1 VRGALSQFL
10 ASILINSIYAMK
22 NYPVILI
29 NTVLSPLSFLILIT
43 LASGGSLIG
52 EAVEGSLI
60 MTMFSSGTS
69 LQGDLSHLKNDY
81 RLQDMVVGSPAR
93 AGAYVAGMTISELI
107 YSSPA
112 LAILSVLFYFYVHV
126 TPLQLLTIVG
136 VMLLM
141 FLTSVSIGFL
151 LATVSSDIVESFA
164 YTRLLSTLFSTIP
177 PVYYPITYIPL
188 PWRYLA
194 YLSPTT
200 YASEIAQN
208 AAGLVRQTP
217 INIDA
222 AWLVLLAVTA
232 AFFFISLT
240 KARWREK

>member
-1 VRGALSQFL
+1 MGKILSQFF
-10 ASILINSIYAMK
+10 ASILINAVYEMK
-22 NYPVILI
+22 NYPVILV

-43 LASGGSLIG
+43 FASGGTLFSDAIIG
-52 EAVEGSLI
+52 GLI

-81 RLQDMVVGSPAR
+81 RLQDMIVASPAR
-93 AGAYVAGMTISELI
+93 AGAYVAGMTVSELI

-112 LAILSVLFYFYVHV
+112 IAILSVLFYFYVHV
-126 TPLQLLTIVG
+126 TPGQLGAIVG

-151 LATVSSDIVESFA
+151 LATISSDIVQGFA
-164 YTRLLSTLFSTIP
+164 YTRLLSTLFTTIP
-177 PVYYPITYIPL
+177 PVYYPITFIPL
-188 PWRYLA
+188 PWRYFA
-194 YLSPTT
+194 YFSPTT

-208 AAGLVRQTP
+208 AAGLVRQTAFS
-217 INIDA
+217 IDE

-232 AFFFISLT
+232 LFFFVSLT